1 MKGNVISPCFPRKD
15 LLSRCFLSFVFR
27 FSVSSLFL
35 LHILSIKLFCIS
47 ITYWKLTRF
56 QEEYHDNYWHE
67 QMPRSNDWSARI
79 NSPYPIAQ
87 NITRKSEEH
96 RKKALDNII
105 RHIHAKNFLR

>member
-96 RKKALDNII
+96 RKKSI
-105 RHIHAKNFLR
+105 RQHHTPHSR